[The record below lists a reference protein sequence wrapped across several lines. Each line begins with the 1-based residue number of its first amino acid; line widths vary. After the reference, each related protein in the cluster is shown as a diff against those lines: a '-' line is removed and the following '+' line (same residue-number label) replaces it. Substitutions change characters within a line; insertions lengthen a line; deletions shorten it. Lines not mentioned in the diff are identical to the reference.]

1 MDTILSEQLLKKATD
16 KYGQAEIYRVQSESH
31 PISFEN
37 NRLKEVMRRDR
48 AGVALRVIS
57 NGRIGFSSTSNP
69 ESELDLVDRVGTL
82 AEFGSVAKFEF
93 QPQRES
99 QALKTYDPRLENVT
113 NAELIAKGRRLID
126 AVLEKWPESLCDVSI
141 GRSMAE
147 ETVLNSAG
155 TRKSF
160 RSSGYYVA
168 MGAQLIR
175 GTDMLNVWASQSSH
189 NLFGQDREDHVLE
202 DVLEALEN
210 SKEIAP
216 APSGDVP
223 VLFTPKGVAATLLD
237 PLLSGF
243 NGKNVVSGS
252 SPIIGREGEKAFDQ
266 RFTVFD
272 NPLLDGASGSRPFD
286 DEGVPSR
293 RVGLIENGVIGEPV
307 FDLQTAGQAGRSTT
321 GSAQRGLANTPKPG
335 ISVVDIRSGDT
346 PYADMLSGIKDGLII
361 EGLLGAGQGNELGGD
376 FRANVALG
384 YRVKDGK
391 IIGRVKD
398 TMISGNV
405 YTVLNNIEAISDVAE
420 WVYGSMRSPAL
431 LCRGVEIASGK
442 G

>member
-1 MDTILSEQLLKKATD
+1 MDTILSELLLKKATD

-57 NGRIGFSSTSNP
+57 NGRIGFSSTTNP
-69 ESELDLVDRVGTL
+69 QSELDLVDRVGSL

-99 QALKTYDPRLENVT
+99 QALKTYDPQLEYVT
-113 NAELIAKGRRLID
+113 NAELIAKGRSLVD
-126 AVLEKWPESLCDVSI
+126 AVLEKWPEALCDVRI

-160 RSSGYYVA
+160 RSSSYYVA

-189 NLFGQDREDHVLE
+189 NFFGQEREYHVLE

-266 RFTVFD
+266 NFSVYD

-335 ISVVDIRSGDT
+335 ISVLDIRSGDT
-346 PYADMLSGIKDGLII
+346 PYAAMLSGMKDGLII

>member
-1 MDTILSEQLLKKATD
+1 MSEQLLKKATD
-16 KYGQAEIYRVQSESH
+16 RYGQAEIYRVRSESH

-57 NGRIGFSSTSNP
+57 EGRIGFSSTTNP
-69 ESELDLVDRVGTL
+69 DDEAGLVGRVGSL
-82 AEFGSVAKFEF
+82 AEFGSSAKFEF

-99 QALKTYDPRLENVT
+99 IAIETYDRRIEDVT
-113 NAELIAKGRRLID
+113 NAELIAKGRRLIS
-126 AVLEKWPESLCDVSI
+126 AVLEKWPEALCDVRI

-155 TRKSF
+155 TCKSF

-189 NLFGQDREDHVLE
+189 NLFGQEREDHVLTE
-202 DVLEALEN
+202 VLESLEN

-223 VLFTPKGVAATLLD
+223 VLFTPRGVAATLLD

-243 NGKNVVSGS
+243 NGKNIVSGS
-252 SPIIGREGEKAFDQ
+252 SPIIGREGEQAFDA
-266 RFTVFD
+266 RFSVYD
-272 NPLLDGASGSRPFD
+272 DPLLPGASGSRPFD
-286 DEGVPSR
+286 DEGVPCR
-293 RVGLIENGVIGEPV
+293 RIGLIENGVIGEPV
-307 FDLQTAGQAGRSTT
+307 FDLQTGGQAGRSTT

-335 ISVVDIRSGDT
+335 ISVVDIRPGRT
-346 PYADMLSGIKDGLII
+346 PYATILSGMKDGLII

-405 YTVLNNIEAISDVAE
+405 YTVLNNIEDISDTAE
-420 WVYGSMRSPAL
+420 WVYGSMRSPAI
-431 LCRGVEIASGK
+431 LCRGVEIASGNA
-442 G
+442 

>member
-1 MDTILSEQLLKKATD
+1 MSEQLLKKATD
-16 KYGQAEIYRVQSESH
+16 RYGQAEVYRVRSESH

-48 AGVALRVIS
+48 SGVALRVIS
-57 NGRIGFSSTSNP
+57 NGQIGFSSTSNP
-69 ESELDLVDRVGTL
+69 ESEPDLVDRVGAL
-82 AEFGSVAKFEF
+82 AEFGSKAKFEF
-93 QPQRES
+93 QPQQES
-99 QALKTYDPRLENVT
+99 ENVATYDERIENVT
-113 NAELIAKGRRLID
+113 NAGLIAKGKRLVD
-126 AVLEKWPESLCDVSI
+126 AVLDKWPEALCDVRI

-189 NLFGQDREDHVLE
+189 NLFGEERENHVLE

-210 SKEIAP
+210 SKEIAAP
-216 APSGDVP
+216 PSGDVP

-252 SPIIGREGEKAFDQ
+252 SPIIGREGEKAFDA
-266 RFTVFD
+266 RFSVYD
-272 NPLLDGASGSRPFD
+272 DPLLAGASGSRPFD
-286 DEGVPSR
+286 DEGVPCR
-293 RVGLIENGVIGEPV
+293 RIGLIENGVIGEPV
-307 FDLQTAGQAGRSTT
+307 FDLQTAGQAGRTST

-335 ISVVDIRSGDT
+335 ISVVDIRPGDT
-346 PYADMLSGIKDGLII
+346 PYAAILSGMQDGLII

-384 YRVKDGK
+384 YRVKDGR

-405 YTVLNNIEAISDVAE
+405 YTVLSNIEAISDTAE
-420 WVYGSMRSPAL
+420 WVYGSMRSPAF
-431 LCRGVEIASGK
+431 LCRGVEIASGNA
-442 G
+442 